1 VHADENRSPTKRPST
16 APEHTGK
23 EALLGRRLY
32 NKAIEPTLAELHA
45 QTAGSD
51 KRAAL
56 ANLSD
61 AFARLDAVDP
71 EGAYHLLQNLVSA
84 MGHDRKLGAAFL
96 PASTPSSRAQTPTD
110 GTPMGTVVIRTP
122 APEFKTPAPR
132 LIDAS
137 PTKLVLSN
145 ANPHLKS
152 HRRRQG
158 TPDARD
164 RDGSVFESG
173 EIGGEKSGGIEA
185 KYPGQPAAPGLEHCQ
200 HLSEVFYQRWANG
213 LLHRWGGGAVASN

>member
-1 VHADENRSPTKRPST
+1 M
-16 APEHTGK
+16 
-23 EALLGRRLY
+23 
-32 NKAIEPTLAELHA
+32 AELHA

-61 AFARLDAVDP
+61 AFGRLDAVDP
-71 EGAYHLLQNLVSA
+71 EGTYFLLQTLINT
-84 MGHDRKLGAAFL
+84 MGQDRKLA
-96 PASTPSSRAQTPTD
+96 PALLSQQSATITKTPSETPV
-110 GTPMGTVVIRTP
+110 GTVVMKTP
-122 APEFKTPAPR
+122 APELKPHTPK

-152 HRRRQG
+152 HRRRQA
-158 TPDARD
+158 TPNARD
-164 RDGSVFESG
+164 RDGNVFEGG
-173 EIGGEKSGGIEA
+173 ENGGEKSGTIEA
-185 KYPGQPAAPGLEHCQ
+185 KYPGQAAAPGLEHCQ

-213 LLHRWGGGAVASN
+213 LLHRWGGGTAAASN